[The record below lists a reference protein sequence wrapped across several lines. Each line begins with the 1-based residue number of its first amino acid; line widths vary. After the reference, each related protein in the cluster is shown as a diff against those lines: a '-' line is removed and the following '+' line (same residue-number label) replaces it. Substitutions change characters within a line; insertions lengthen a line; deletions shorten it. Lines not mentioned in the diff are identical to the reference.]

1 MRALP
6 AVILAV
12 LLVLAGCSGGPTTTE
27 TPATSDGATPTP
39 EPAQSVTVEG
49 GALSVDATTVFGRV
63 QSLLGSDVA
72 PPATVTL
79 ADDERLA
86 ETFPTGAVG
95 VLGGVDTDR
104 LLAGFDVAGRTT
116 SGDDVFL
123 NLALLDEPAALES
136 TLAHEYV
143 HAIQYRTGDF
153 PSVLASLRG
162 DTPGVLDVDGLLADR
177 AVLEG
182 AAVAGEQGYW
192 TAHVGVG
199 TPPVERTERRYD
211 RQRGLG
217 SIAAALYR
225 DGYRYVDE
233 RVDGPSGLT
242 RVDDRLPAT
251 TTAVLHDRKP
261 GSVESV
267 PLAVDAS
274 ADTWTA
280 RGVRAE
286 LGELVTREFLRLEL
300 GNEAAAAA
308 AAGWGADRLRV
319 FERDGQ
325 RSFVWVVRFHSEG
338 EAEEFAGATTRWLD
352 ARAERQ
358 GGAWVGDRTYQLRR
372 PDGRTV
378 ALLAGGP
385 SFARNTRVS
394 GNVTV
399 RAP

>member
-6 AVILAV
+6 AVFLA
-12 LLVLAGCSGGPTTTE
+12 LFLVLAGCSGGPAATE
-27 TPATSDGATPTP
+27 TPATSDAPAPTP
-39 EPAQSVTVEG
+39 GPERNVSVEG
-49 GALSVDATTVFGRV
+49 GPLPVDAATVFERV
-63 QSLLGSDVA
+63 QSLLDSDAA
-72 PPATVTL
+72 PPASVTL

-86 ETFPTGAVG
+86 ETFPTQA
-95 VLGGVDTDR
+95 LGILDGVDAAP

-116 SGDDVFL
+116 SGDAVFL
-123 NLALLDEPAALES
+123 NRDLLTEPAALET

-143 HAIQYRTGDF
+143 HTIQYRTGDF

-182 AAVAGEQGYW
+182 AAVAGEQTYW

-211 RQRGLG
+211 RREGVG
-217 SIAAALYR
+217 GVAAALYR
-225 DGYRYVDE
+225 DGYRYVDG
-233 RVDGPSGLT
+233 RVDGTSGLT
-242 RVDDRLPAT
+242 GVDDRLPT
-251 TTAVLHDRKP
+251 TTSAVLHDREP
-261 GSVESV
+261 GAVEPV

-274 ADTWTA
+274 GETWSA
-280 RGVRAE
+280 RAVRAE
-286 LGELVTREFLRLEL
+286 LGELVAREFLGLEL
-300 GNEAAAAA
+300 GSEAAAAA
-308 AAGWGADRLRV
+308 ATGWGADRLRV
-319 FERDGQ
+319 FEREGE
-325 RSFVWVVRFHSEG
+325 RSFVWVVRFRSD
-338 EAEEFAGATTRWLD
+338 GAADAFDGAATRWLD
-352 ARAERQ
+352 SRAERQ
-358 GGAWVGDRTYQLRR
+358 AGAWVGDRTYGLAR

-385 SFARNTRVS
+385 SFARNTRVD